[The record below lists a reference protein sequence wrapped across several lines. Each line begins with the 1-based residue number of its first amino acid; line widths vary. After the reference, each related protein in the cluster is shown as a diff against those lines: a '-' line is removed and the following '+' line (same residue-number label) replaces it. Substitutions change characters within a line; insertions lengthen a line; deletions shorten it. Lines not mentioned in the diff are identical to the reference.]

1 MSTQMKK
8 ENQQIGWP
16 KGFRSS
22 GISAGIKVD
31 GSLDMALI
39 YSDELATAAGVF
51 TTNQVC
57 AAPVKLC
64 RAHLKEPQAR
74 AIVVNSGIANACTGK
89 VGMESARLTASLTAK
104 ELGCLPEEVL
114 VCSTGKIGPQLPME
128 KMEPGLATLVN
139 SMAVD
144 QMDMSAQAIMTTDT
158 RSKQVV
164 RDVEVGGASVRLT
177 GLAKGAGMIEPNMA
191 TMLAFITTDA
201 AVEPSVLQQMLTSA
215 VDQSFNRITVDGDQ
229 STNDTVLILANGVSG
244 AVVETSDVLGYGA
257 FVSALNEICFEL
269 AMMIVRDGEGADRFV
284 TIVVDGAQSIDQA
297 DLAARAV
304 ANSLLNKTAWAGTY
318 PDWGR
323 IMDAIGYAA
332 AQVDEERVNIYYG
345 NTQAVE
351 GGIQAATSMEEMVKA
366 VSEIELLIRIELG
379 LGAGSA
385 TVYTCNCT
393 EAYVQINV

>member
-1 MSTQMKK
+1 MKK
-8 ENQQIGWP
+8 ENQQIRWP

-39 YSDELATAAGVF
+39 YSDVLATAAGVF

-64 RAHLKEPQAR
+64 RAHLKEPHAR
-74 AIVVNSGIANACTGK
+74 AIVVNSGVANACTGK
-89 VGMESARLTASLTAK
+89 AGMESAMLMASQTADELT
-104 ELGCLPEEVL
+104 CLPEEVL

-128 KMEPGLATLVN
+128 KIGSGLVALADSV
-139 SMAVD
+139 AID
-144 QMDMSAQAIMTTDT
+144 QIDVTAQAIMTTDT

-164 RDVEVGGASVRLT
+164 RDIELGGLAVRLT

-201 AVEPSVLQQMLTSA
+201 SVEPGILQQVLSSA

-229 STNDTVLILANGVSG
+229 STNDTVLILANGTSG
-244 AVVETSDVLGYGA
+244 AVVESMDPTGYGA
-257 FVSALNEICFEL
+257 FVTALNEICFDL

-284 TIVVDGAQSIDQA
+284 TVVVDGAQSIDEA

-332 AQVDEERVNIYYG
+332 AQVDEERVNIFYG
-345 NTQAVE
+345 TTQAVE
-351 GGIQAATSMEEMVKA
+351 GGIQAAISMEEMVKA
-366 VSEIELLIRIELG
+366 VSEVELLIRIELG
-379 LGAGSA
+379 LGTGSA

>member
-1 MSTQMKK
+1 
-8 ENQQIGWP
+8 
-16 KGFRSS
+16 
-22 GISAGIKVD
+22 
-31 GSLDMALI
+31 MALI

-74 AIVVNSGIANACTGK
+74 AIVVNSGVANACTGK
-89 VGMESARLTASLTAK
+89 VGMESAMLMASLTAE
-104 ELGCLPEEVL
+104 ELACLPEEVL

-128 KMEPGLATLVN
+128 KMEPGLSALVN

-144 QMDMSAQAIMTTDT
+144 QIDVTAQAIMTTDT

-164 RDVEVGGASVRLT
+164 RDIEVGGISVRLT

-201 AVEPSVLQQMLTSA
+201 AVEPRVLQQVLTSA

-229 STNDTVLILANGVSG
+229 STNDTVLILANGASG
-244 AVVETSDVLGYGA
+244 AVVETTDATGYRA
-257 FVSALNEICFEL
+257 FVRALNEICFDL

-284 TIVVDGAQSIDQA
+284 TVVVDGAQSMGEA

-332 AQVDEERVNIYYG
+332 AEVDEERVNIFYG
-345 NTQAVE
+345 TTQAVE
-351 GGIQAATSMEEMVKA
+351 GVFRRQ
-366 VSEIELLIRIELG
+366 LQWRRW
-379 LGAGSA
+379 
-385 TVYTCNCT
+385 
-393 EAYVQINV
+393 

>member
-1 MSTQMKK
+1 
-8 ENQQIGWP
+8 
-16 KGFRSS
+16 
-22 GISAGIKVD
+22 
-31 GSLDMALI
+31 MALI

-64 RAHLKEPQAR
+64 RTHLKEPQAR
-74 AIVVNSGIANACTGK
+74 AIVVNSGVANACTGK

-104 ELGCLPEEVL
+104 ELACLAEEVL
-114 VCSTGKIGPQLPME
+114 VCSTGKIGPHLPME
-128 KMEPGLATLVN
+128 KLEPGLALVN

-144 QMDMSAQAIMTTDT
+144 QIDATAQAIMTTDT

-164 RDVEVGGASVRLT
+164 RDIEVGGIPVRLT
-177 GLAKGAGMIEPNMA
+177 GLAGAGMIEPNMA

-201 AVEPSVLQQMLTSA
+201 AVEPNVLHQVLTAA

-229 STNDTVLILANGVSG
+229 STNDTVLILANGASG
-244 AVVETSDVLGYGA
+244 AVVETTDITGFGA
-257 FVSALNEICFEL
+257 FVTALNEICFDL

-284 TIVVDGAQSIDQA
+284 TVVDGAQSIGEA

-332 AQVDEERVNIYYG
+332 AEVDEERVNIFYG
-345 NTQAVE
+345 TTQAVE
-351 GGIQAATSMEEMVKA
+351 GVFRRQ
-366 VSEIELLIRIELG
+366 LQWRRW
-379 LGAGSA
+379 
-385 TVYTCNCT
+385 
-393 EAYVQINV
+393 